1 MLAPSDNS
9 DCQQNDQ
16 TESSLPSSEDYE
28 DIVQVRRSKS
38 LEKIKELRN
47 ETKAKR
53 PETAPPNLTIKSE
66 LTSFKT
72 ETPSKLSCRLNQLN
86 RSSESNQ
93 IHDFKSTNSENLD
106 KSDKVISW
114 HEHIYKKPPKAPT
127 PHFINDIL
135 GWQMSGSLT
144 KRQMLA
150 PEADFCGDDHSDRNN
165 NNSITNNVHPYQNVE
180 SSTLQQLL
188 NLSVTSPTSD
198 HSENYQHPQNYS
210 QTAVLPYSNNYLTDI
225 STPVNKITAPYHY
238 NNGKMGRSLSLSET
252 SEDESVVSDQPL
264 NLCVPKSRDSSPN
277 EQRIDKVKKSKH
289 KVFNIFSLHSRD

>member
-1 MLAPSDNS
+1 MLAFSDNS
-9 DCQQNDQ
+9 DSPHVDQ
-16 TESSLPSSEDYE
+16 IKSSLPSLEDYE
-28 DIVQVRRSKS
+28 DVVQVRRSKS
-38 LEKIKELRN
+38 LEKIKELRK
-47 ETKAKR
+47 ETNGKR
-53 PETAPPNLTIKSE
+53 PETAPPNLTHKNE
-66 LTSFKT
+66 LTSLKT
-72 ETPSKLSCRLNQLN
+72 EESSKLSSRPNNLNHF
-86 RSSESNQ
+86 SEVNQ
-93 IHDFKSTNSENLD
+93 IHDFNATKFMKPENLENNE
-106 KSDKVISW
+106 KVISW
-114 HEHIYKKPPKAPT
+114 HEHIYKKSPKAPT

-150 PEADFCGDDHSDRNN
+150 PEADYCGDDHSDRNN
-165 NNSITNNVHPYQNVE
+165 NTSNTNSVHPYQNVE

-225 STPVNKITAPYHY
+225 STPVHKITAPYHY
-238 NNGKMGRSLSLSET
+238 NGKMGRSLSLSET

-277 EQRIDKVKKSKH
+277 EQRMDKVKKSK
-289 KVFNIFSLHSRD
+289 